1 MYLQNL
7 FVLEKNFCFD
17 AKKKKKKKKEKKKKN
32 KGKRKKRS
40 NSNDCI
46 PFIFAFFC
54 SLGHFPSYTNINKFN
69 LSSLCYSFCNDLN
82 AFYFV

>member
-17 AKKKKKKKKEKKKKN
+17 AKKRKKKKR
-32 KGKRKKRS
+32 KRKKRS

-46 PFIFAFFC
+46 PLFFAFFC
-54 SLGHFPSYTNINKFN
+54 SVGHFPSYTNINKFN